1 MNDYLPLESNSKIL
15 PYLQR
20 KYHTVRCSIENRFY
34 IERSKIVKSDSVK
47 PNSLNLIGADVA
59 QYW

>member
-1 MNDYLPLESNSKIL
+1 MNDYLTLESNSKIL
-15 PYLQR
+15 PYLQP

-59 QYW
+59 QY